1 MTPAELREGVAR
13 AIREALR
20 ADGSCVRSDI
30 CGDASCVCCLE
41 AGDAA
46 LAVVREAM
54 REPDLEMIMEA
65 PRRVGTAHRESG
77 AETLYHGIW
86 RAMFAAS
93 PLGDAP

>member
-1 MTPAELREGVAR
+1 MSPAELREGVAR

-30 CGDASCVCCLE
+30 CGDASCACCLE

-54 REPDLEMIMEA
+54 REPDAGMRIA
-65 PRRVGTAHRESG
+65 A
-77 AETLYHGIW
+77 AKAF
-86 RAMFAAS
+86 RAGGRDVMKAAILAALAAS

>member
-1 MTPAELREGVAR
+1 MSPAELREGVAR

-30 CGDASCVCCLE
+30 CGDVSCVCCLE

-54 REPDLEMIMEA
+54 REPDAGMLKACLE
-65 PRRVGTAHRESG
+65 RDGSDDD
-77 AETLYHGIW
+77 LYVSIW
-86 RAMFAAS
+86 RAQFAAS
-93 PLGDAP
+93 PLRDAP